1 MSWGV
6 PSWVERDFRAYLKCG
21 ILAHGFARARCDA
34 CGHER
39 LVAFSCKGRGV
50 CPSCNSRRMAEVG
63 AHLTDHVLPWLP
75 VRQWV
80 LSVPKRLRP
89 YLHHDPEVAGGV
101 LHVFLRAIRSTLR
114 DASPGAPRSVRD
126 ARMGAVSF
134 LHRFGSS
141 LNAHFHYHVVV
152 LDGVFSGTE
161 GDGKGSAV
169 RFHEA
174 SALEPRHW
182 EDLQHT
188 VQRRVLR
195 YFRHHDL
202 LDESTTTDML
212 TWQASGGFSIDASV
226 RIEGH
231 DRRGIERLV
240 RYCARP
246 PFALHRLHAVEGNAS
261 LRSSDAR
268 LLYRLP
274 APTPDGRSVLVLS
287 PLELLQR
294 LARLIPPPRIHR
306 HRYHGVLAP
315 NAKLRTQV
323 IALGRRDLD
332 EGVGTATD
340 EDEAT
345 QTATSSSVI
354 DGPGSSPRRS
364 ARIRWAQLLARI
376 YEVLPLLCPSCGG
389 QMRILAFL
397 TDPPVVSAILL
408 HLDLPH
414 RPPRVAPARGPPQ
427 GDFLLD
433 QSPTFDLTEPE
444 PEFAFDQSGPE
455 YNFDQS
461 IPDEFDD

>member
-1 MSWGV
+1 M
-6 PSWVERDFRAYLKCG
+6 
-21 ILAHGFARARCDA
+21 
-34 CGHER
+34 
-39 LVAFSCKGRGV
+39 
-50 CPSCNSRRMAEVG
+50 
-63 AHLTDHVLPWLP
+63 
-75 VRQWV
+75 
-80 LSVPKRLRP
+80 
-89 YLHHDPEVAGGV
+89 
-101 LHVFLRAIRSTLR
+101 
-114 DASPGAPRSVRD
+114 
-126 ARMGAVSF
+126 
-134 LHRFGSS
+134 
-141 LNAHFHYHVVV
+141 
-152 LDGVFSGTE
+152 
-161 GDGKGSAV
+161 
-169 RFHEA
+169 
-174 SALEPRHW
+174 
-182 EDLQHT
+182 
-188 VQRRVLR
+188 
-195 YFRHHDL
+195 
-202 LDESTTTDML
+202 
-212 TWQASGGFSIDASV
+212 
-226 RIEGH
+226 
-231 DRRGIERLV
+231 
-240 RYCARP
+240 
-246 PFALHRLHAVEGNAS
+246 EGNAS

-323 IALGRRDLD
+323 IALGRSDLD
-332 EGVGTATD
+332 EGVETATD

-354 DGPGSSPRRS
+354 DGPGPSPRRS